1 MRILIKGGVWKN
13 TEDEILK
20 AAVMKYGKNQW
31 ARISSL
37 LTRKTPKQCKARW
50 FDWLDPSIK
59 KTEWSKEEDEKLL
72 HLAKLMPTQWRTIA
86 PIVGR
91 TPAQCLERY
100 HKLLDE
106 AEAGDEEGGPNS
118 DDVRKL
124 RPGEIDPEPETKPA
138 RPDPVDMDEDEKEM
152 LSEARA
158 RLANTQG
165 KKAKRKAREK
175 QLEEARR
182 LTALQKRRE
191 LKAAGI
197 ETKVFKKL
205 NGMNYNAD
213 IPFYK
218 PQPAGFW
225 DINDE
230 IAREKV
236 EKTNLTNELLSKLEG
251 KRRMEIEEVERKKD
265 FKRQKT
271 KKEQGEYVPPQ
282 ALRALKALEMTPRGK
297 LFLPAPQVSEIELE
311 EIVKM
316 GVAGENVRAIVQS
329 GEDGSSSLLSDYSTF
344 RAPTPL
350 RTPRAAAGSQDSL
363 MLQARNLRA
372 MTESQTPLLGGTV
385 DLEGNVDFSGATPKR
400 SILATPNPLA
410 ANLTP
415 RHNQE
420 GGAAGQ
426 SDAYSVGGTPRSNAT
441 VGGLF
446 GHTPLRDQMG
456 INTPRSEFSGM
467 GGGETPQAF
476 RQQQEMLRKQL
487 SEHFASLP
495 KPKNDFEIVVSD
507 SDSDDVDFNTADAS
521 GMDMEED
528 TEDVLNRAM
537 EQRKQ
542 DADIKRQLRSMV
554 VQRDLPRPVVSLRL
568 LEQLYSENDGIVEP
582 DSCDDLIRQEKALL
596 LQRDITLY
604 PSQNQPPLQKSGVLP
619 KFEKISLDLLTKANK
634 LVQEEIEMI
643 RQSLESKHVSDSHP
657 DTATGYPNPDEFAA
671 IHDSLSSLSVYDPS
685 KSTYVNS
692 SSLSSSDHRTLLKAQ
707 LDAYRE
713 TMKQHAIKAQKLE
726 KRLGVTLGGY
736 MSRSKVLQKDLSNVF
751 TSLESSLLSLQGFR
765 AVQALEGQA
774 FDARVYR
781 SRKELEKLAMME
793 QDLQDAYR
801 FKTQHRDELLSTMQ
815 SA

>member
-476 RQQQEMLRKQL
+476 RQQQEML
-487 SEHFASLP
+487 H
-495 KPKNDFEIVVSD
+495 
-507 SDSDDVDFNTADAS
+507 FNTADAS